1 MTKKELGNM
10 KLMKKINKNIIL
22 DILKSNEGLSR
33 ADISKITNLS
43 KPSISSLMN
52 ELINEGWVF
61 EEGRERTQVGRRPMR
76 LKFNSRKY
84 VIIGAMFTNVG
95 IQLALGNLLGEI
107 MSTEFIFV
115 EDSRE
120 EETVAKEFR
129 AAVSKLL
136 EDNNLEMDNLMGISM
151 GIPGI
156 VKDERE
162 EIMFAPEIKYKGILL
177 KNKIESWIDVP
188 IFIDNDVNLM
198 CLGEYYNAYDN
209 KSKDKKT
216 NMAYIY
222 FGNGIGAGL
231 MINGE
236 LYRGAD
242 QASGEIG
249 YMVVGN
255 FKKRDNHEQGVFES
269 NYSSTALRDFI
280 KDKGDA
286 LKGEYSIIKYIV
298 EKSSEDESYKN
309 LLNDIYLHWSYA
321 IANLISI
328 INPEVVILGGEAL
341 NIGEEGIKTIEE
353 ILKNLVPFLPKVKFG
368 NLGNKAGIIGS
379 IYKVLSKNEMLV
391 NS

>member
-33 ADISKITNLS
+33 ADISKITKLS
-43 KPSISSLMN
+43 KPSISSLIN

-61 EEGRERTQVGRRPMR
+61 EEGREKTQVGRRPMR

-95 IQLALGNLLGEI
+95 IDLALGNLLGEI
-107 MSTEFIFV
+107 MSTEFIPV

-120 EETVAKEFR
+120 EEAVAKDFR

-136 EDNNLEMDNLMGISM
+136 EDNNLDKDNLMGISI

-156 VKDERE
+156 VKDGHE

-198 CLGEYYNAYDN
+198 CLGEYYNSCDN
-209 KSKDKKT
+209 KRKDT

-242 QASGEIG
+242 QAAGEIG

-280 KDKGDA
+280 RDKGDL

-298 EKSSEDESYKN
+298 EKSSKDELYKN
-309 LLNDIYLHWSYA
+309 LLNEIYLHWSYA

-328 INPEVVILGGEAL
+328 INPEVIILGGEAL

-353 ILKNLVPFLPKVKFG
+353 TLKNLVPFLPKVKFG
-368 NLGNKAGIIGS
+368 NLGNRAGIIGS
-379 IYKVLSKNEMLV
+379 IYKVLSKNEMLI